1 MTSANARTT
10 LESII
15 FHENKHAMSEIKNI
29 TDQEFP
35 VLAEVALEENDGDIA
50 KSAQDIRK
58 IDLMLGV
65 MKQKTLLL
73 SGRRTKKGRLRKIPG
88 LDEILEN
95 IIERDD
101 L

>member
-1 MTSANARTT
+1 
-10 LESII
+10 
-15 FHENKHAMSEIKNI
+15 MSEIRNI
-29 TDQEFP
+29 KGNEFP
-35 VLAEVALEENDGDIA
+35 VLAEVVLEENEGDIA

-73 SGRRTKKGRLRKIPG
+73 SGRRTRKGRLRKIPG

>member
-1 MTSANARTT
+1 
-10 LESII
+10 
-15 FHENKHAMSEIKNI
+15 MSEIKNI
-29 TDQEFP
+29 KDNEFP
-35 VLAEVALEENDGDIA
+35 VLAEVVLEENDGDIA
-50 KSAQDIRK
+50 KSAKDIRK

-73 SGRRTKKGRLRKIPG
+73 SGRRTRKGRLRKIPG

>member
-1 MTSANARTT
+1 
-10 LESII
+10 
-15 FHENKHAMSEIKNI
+15 MSEIKNI
-29 TDQEFP
+29 KNNEFP
-35 VLAEVALEENDGDIA
+35 ILAEVVLEENDGDIA
-50 KSAQDIRK
+50 KSAKDIRK

-73 SGRRTKKGRLRKIPG
+73 SGRRTRKGRLRKIPG

>member
-1 MTSANARTT
+1 
-10 LESII
+10 
-15 FHENKHAMSEIKNI
+15 MSEIRNI
-29 TDQEFP
+29 KGNEFP
-35 VLAEVALEENDGDIA
+35 VLAEVVLEENDGDIA

>member
-1 MTSANARTT
+1 
-10 LESII
+10 
-15 FHENKHAMSEIKNI
+15 MSEIRNI
-29 TDQEFP
+29 TDKEFP
-35 VLAEVALEENDGDIA
+35 VLAEVVLEENDGDIT

>member
-1 MTSANARTT
+1 
-10 LESII
+10 
-15 FHENKHAMSEIKNI
+15 MSEIRNI
-29 TDQEFP
+29 KGNEFP
-35 VLAEVALEENDGDIA
+35 VLAEVVLEENDGDIA
-50 KSAQDIRK
+50 KSAHDIRK

-73 SGRRTKKGRLRKIPG
+73 SGRRTKKGRMRKIPG

>member
-1 MTSANARTT
+1 
-10 LESII
+10 
-15 FHENKHAMSEIKNI
+15 MSEIKNI
-29 TDQEFP
+29 KDNEFP
-35 VLAEVALEENDGDIA
+35 VLAKVVLEENDGDIA

-73 SGRRTKKGRLRKIPG
+73 SVRRTKKGRLRKIPG

>member
-1 MTSANARTT
+1 
-10 LESII
+10 
-15 FHENKHAMSEIKNI
+15 MSEIRNI
-29 TDQEFP
+29 TNQEFP
-35 VLAEVALEENDGDIA
+35 VLAEVVLEENDGDIT

>member
-1 MTSANARTT
+1 
-10 LESII
+10 
-15 FHENKHAMSEIKNI
+15 MSEIKNI
-29 TDQEFP
+29 KNNEFP
-35 VLAEVALEENDGDIA
+35 ILAEVVLEENDGDIA

-73 SGRRTKKGRLRKIPG
+73 SGRRTRKGRLRKIPG

>member
-1 MTSANARTT
+1 
-10 LESII
+10 
-15 FHENKHAMSEIKNI
+15 MSEIRNI
-29 TDQEFP
+29 KGNEFP
-35 VLAEVALEENDGDIA
+35 VLAEVVLEENEGDIA

-65 MKQKTLLL
+65 MKQKTILL

>member
-1 MTSANARTT
+1 MGSKKQKENRQRSTT
-10 LESII
+10 
-15 FHENKHAMSEIKNI
+15 KNI
-29 TDQEFP
+29 TEEEFP
-35 VLAEVALEENDGDIA
+35 ILADVVLEENNGDIA

>member
-1 MTSANARTT
+1 
-10 LESII
+10 
-15 FHENKHAMSEIKNI
+15 MSEIRNI
-29 TDQEFP
+29 KGNEFP
-35 VLAEVALEENDGDIA
+35 VLAEVVLEENDGDIA

-65 MKQKTLLL
+65 MKQKTILL

>member
-1 MTSANARTT
+1 
-10 LESII
+10 
-15 FHENKHAMSEIKNI
+15 MSEIKNI
-29 TDQEFP
+29 KDNEFP
-35 VLAEVALEENDGDIA
+35 VLAEVVLEENDGDIA
-50 KSAQDIRK
+50 KSAKDIRK
-58 IDLMLGV
+58 IDPMLGV

-73 SGRRTKKGRLRKIPG
+73 SGRRTRKGRLRKIPG

>member
-1 MTSANARTT
+1 
-10 LESII
+10 
-15 FHENKHAMSEIKNI
+15 MSEIKNI

>member
-1 MTSANARTT
+1 
-10 LESII
+10 
-15 FHENKHAMSEIKNI
+15 MSEIRNI
-29 TDQEFP
+29 KGNEFP
-35 VLAEVALEENDGDIA
+35 VLAEVVLEENDGDIA
-50 KSAQDIRK
+50 KSAKDIRK

-73 SGRRTKKGRLRKIPG
+73 SGRRTRKGRLRKIPG

>member
-1 MTSANARTT
+1 
-10 LESII
+10 
-15 FHENKHAMSEIKNI
+15 MSEIKNI
-29 TDQEFP
+29 KNNEFP
-35 VLAEVALEENDGDIA
+35 ILAEVVLEENDGDIA

-73 SGRRTKKGRLRKIPG
+73 SGRRTKKGHLRKIPG

>member
-1 MTSANARTT
+1 
-10 LESII
+10 
-15 FHENKHAMSEIKNI
+15 MSEIKNI
-29 TDQEFP
+29 TKQEFP
-35 VLAEVALEENDGDIA
+35 ILAEVVLEERDGDIA

-73 SGRRTKKGRLRKIPG
+73 SVRRTKKGRLRKIPG
-88 LDEILEN
+88 LGEILEN
-95 IIERDD
+95 ILERDN

>member
-1 MTSANARTT
+1 
-10 LESII
+10 
-15 FHENKHAMSEIKNI
+15 MSEIRNI
-29 TDQEFP
+29 KGNEFP
-35 VLAEVALEENDGDIA
+35 VLAEVVLEENEGDIA

>member
-1 MTSANARTT
+1 
-10 LESII
+10 
-15 FHENKHAMSEIKNI
+15 MSEIRNI
-29 TDQEFP
+29 TSKEFP
-35 VLAEVALEENDGDIA
+35 VLADVVLDENEGDIA

>member
-1 MTSANARTT
+1 
-10 LESII
+10 
-15 FHENKHAMSEIKNI
+15 MSEIRNI
-29 TDQEFP
+29 KSNEFP
-35 VLAEVALEENDGDIA
+35 VLAEVVLEENDGDIA

>member
-1 MTSANARTT
+1 
-10 LESII
+10 
-15 FHENKHAMSEIKNI
+15 MSEIRNI
-29 TDQEFP
+29 KGNEFP
-35 VLAEVALEENDGDIA
+35 VLAEVVLEENDGDIT
-50 KSAQDIRK
+50 KSAKDIRK

>member
-1 MTSANARTT
+1 
-10 LESII
+10 
-15 FHENKHAMSEIKNI
+15 MSEIKNI
-29 TDQEFP
+29 KDHEFP
-35 VLAEVALEENDGDIA
+35 ILAEVVLEENDGDIA

-73 SGRRTKKGRLRKIPG
+73 SGRRTRKGRLRKIPG